1 MVMVTTHI
9 GIVREGKVEF
19 DAPLALPEGSQ
30 VRVTLSPVLSE
41 REALGKA
48 NVWLAQ
54 NVGDA
59 VGAMNGALIQND
71 TQTIW
76 RFEAFITGVHFDPI
90 GPLGQIEVDADTGQV
105 LSTPQTVEVMIAR
118 GRQLVPAP

>member
-1 MVMVTTHI
+1 MVTTHI

-19 DAPLALPEGSQ
+19 DSPLTLLEGSQ

-48 NVWLAQ
+48 NIWLAH

-59 VGAMNGALIQND
+59 VGAMKGTLIEAGQQAL
-71 TQTIW
+71 W
-76 RFEAFITGVHFDPI
+76 CFETFITGVHFDPI
-90 GPLGQIEVDADTGQV
+90 GPIGRVEVDADTGQV
-105 LSTPQTVEVMIAR
+105 LNTLQSAEKMIEH
-118 GRQLVPAP
+118 GRQLAPSP